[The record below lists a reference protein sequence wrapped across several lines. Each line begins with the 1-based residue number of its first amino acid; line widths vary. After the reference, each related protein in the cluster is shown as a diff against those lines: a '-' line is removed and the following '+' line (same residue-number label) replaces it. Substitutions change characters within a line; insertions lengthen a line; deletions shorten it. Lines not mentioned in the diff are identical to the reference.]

1 MRSAI
6 ECDLGSGLT
15 TFLAEGQMFHVDLVK
30 EVRWYMEEGP
40 KFEGMAAL
48 NAVQDRISHYHK
60 VQLNDSQADAYL
72 HALNLA
78 YRDLKKKQHEELS

>member
-1 MRSAI
+1 LAVPVPAVA
-6 ECDLGSGLT
+6 LT
-15 TFLAEGQMFHVDLVK
+15 TFRAGDDEFRVDLVK

-48 NAVQDRISHYHK
+48 DAVRDRLANCHK
-60 VQLNDSQADAYL
+60 VWLNDTQADAYL
-72 HALNLA
+72 HALNTA